1 MRDVNFFSQERP
13 NRGGYFGHTQRTFVC
28 LKKIKKLLFYFFLNT
43 CYHIKSWKHLME
55 KFCEILFFHLP
66 YFEQNI
72 LFFKIQALSFSHF
85 LILVIKTDLQKASSV
100 NFRFK

>member
-1 MRDVNFFSQERP
+1 
-13 NRGGYFGHTQRTFVC
+13 
-28 LKKIKKLLFYFFLNT
+28 
-43 CYHIKSWKHLME
+43 ME